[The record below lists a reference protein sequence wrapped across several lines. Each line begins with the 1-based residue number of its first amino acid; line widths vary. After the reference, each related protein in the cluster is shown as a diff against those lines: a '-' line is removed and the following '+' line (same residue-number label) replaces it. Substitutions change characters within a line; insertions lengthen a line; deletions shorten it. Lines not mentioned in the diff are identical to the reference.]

1 MTAFCG
7 LTFAANI
14 AVGYCDGQI
23 ASSSNYSVVGKGQV
37 SSAVHISPDVLA
49 RYVGNEIRGVN
60 AGLVSVKYCDSI
72 VVWVRET
79 LDGEDLA
86 HGMIKRG
93 GAQKPQAGWNAV
105 LFDNG
110 VAIEEGK
117 SYYLG
122 YTYCQRYNDA
132 TVSVVG
138 QPMSETTFIK
148 RGPAAEWEDISS
160 AGVGSIEALVGGDNM
175 PQVDVALTDAI
186 GMQTT
191 PGVLSINTT
200 IVNRGQADL
209 TDYDLTFSAEGYN
222 YVYTASTLIASGT
235 TGVVTSVLYD
245 VPDGVGFEK
254 PLTVTITR
262 VAGGED
268 ETPDNNSV
276 GVGVKVQRS
285 VVVEEFTGTGCG
297 WCPRGLVGMDL
308 MHEQF
313 GLNFVGIA
321 IHQYNSS
328 DPMYPS
334 RYKYIGLYIAPCCLI
349 DRSFECDPYYGTGN
363 ENDYRHILVDFEQE
377 MNLGALV
384 SVSVDAV
391 WDNPDDPN
399 GVKATIKVVPQTNI
413 NGAKLGI
420 VLLADSLRGT
430 SSAWKQSNYYT
441 QYSSSQLGD
450 DLGQFGSGGANGTST
465 FFWDFNDVVINTY
478 YEGGQYEMN
487 LGNLSKGDAQTVEY
501 ELAFPTKATLRAALK
516 LNCIAAAAFVI
527 DSSGKILNAGKIY
540 VTETNGIRDISKT
553 ADSNLREVAR
563 YTLDGRMVTTPQRG
577 VNIVRLSDG
586 STIKVFVR

>member
-23 ASSSNYSVVGKGQV
+23 APSSSYSLKGKGVV
-37 SSAVHISPDVLA
+37 SAAVLFAPDVLS

-60 AGLVSVKYCDSI
+60 AGIVSVKYCDSL

-93 GAQKPQAGWNAV
+93 GEQLPQAGWNAIS
-105 LFDNG
+105 LDKG
-110 VAIEEGK
+110 IAIEEGK
-117 SYYLG
+117 SYYIG
-122 YTYCQRYNDA
+122 YSYYQRYNDA

-138 QPMSETTFIK
+138 QPISATTFIK
-148 RGPAAEWEDISS
+148 KGATGSWEDIS
-160 AGVGSIEALVGGDNM
+160 ADGVGSIEALVGGDSM
-175 PQVDVALTDAI
+175 PQVDVALTEAI
-186 GMQTT
+186 GMQTA

-200 IVNRGQADL
+200 VVNRGQVDL

-222 YVYTASTLIASGT
+222 YVYTSSSLVASGT
-235 TGVVTSVLYD
+235 TGIVSSVLYD
-245 VPDGVGFEK
+245 VPEGVGFEK
-254 PLTVTITR
+254 PLSVTITR
-262 VAGGED
+262 VAGGTD

-276 GVGVKVQRS
+276 GVGVKVQRN

-308 MHEQF
+308 LHETY
-313 GLNFVGIA
+313 GLNCVGIA
-321 IHQYNSS
+321 IHQYNNS

-334 RYKYIGLYIAPCCLI
+334 RYKNIGLNSAPSCLVN
-349 DRSFECDPYYGTGN
+349 RSFECDPYYGTTST
-363 ENDYRHILVDFEQE
+363 ERHILVDVEEE
-377 MNLGALV
+377 MNKGALV
-384 SVSVDAV
+384 SVGVDAT
-391 WDNPDDPN
+391 WDDPNNPN
-399 GVKATIKVVPQTNI
+399 GVKATIKITPQANI

-441 QYSSSQLGD
+441 QYSSSQLGS
-450 DLGQFGSGGANGTST
+450 DLGQFGTGGVNGTSS

-478 YEGGQYEMN
+478 YEGGKYEME
-487 LGNLSKGDAQTVEY
+487 LGNLNKGEAQTVTY
-501 ELAFPTKATLRAALK
+501 ELAFPTKEILRNALK

-527 DSSGKILNAGKIY
+527 DSTGKIINAGKYY
-540 VTETNGIRDISKT
+540 VPETNGIRDINKT
-553 ADSNLREVAR
+553 TDNNLREVAR

-577 VNIVRLSDG
+577 VNVVKLSDG